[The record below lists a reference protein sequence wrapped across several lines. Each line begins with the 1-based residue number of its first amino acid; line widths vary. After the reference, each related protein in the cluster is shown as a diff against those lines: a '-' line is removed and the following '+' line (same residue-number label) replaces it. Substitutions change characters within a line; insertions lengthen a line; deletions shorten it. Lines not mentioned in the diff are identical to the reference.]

1 MHDPVVAA
9 DGYTYER
16 QEIESWI
23 RRSEGK
29 EIRSPMTSQV
39 LPYLMLAP
47 NCSMRKMIIK
57 ALEDNITQS
66 SLSLVLSSFAFNLV
80 AGCNAHAFSSL
91 SVTHA

>member
-29 EIRSPMTSQV
+29 EIRGPMTPKV
-39 LPYLMLAP
+39 LPYLMLAS
-47 NCSMRKMIIK
+47 NRSMRKMILK
-57 ALEDNITQS
+57 ALEDNSTQS
-66 SLSLVLSSFAFNLV
+66 SL
-80 AGCNAHAFSSL
+80 
-91 SVTHA
+91 